1 MPSVVEVTRGAVV
14 ESRHI
19 VHAAVVHAERGLV
32 AGCGEVDYV
41 SFVRS
46 AIKMFQALPLAED
59 DVIGAYAF
67 SGEELAVC
75 TASHNG
81 EPFHVEAA
89 LRVLARADAGE
100 EMLACGPHEPLYG
113 PAAEA
118 LKRAGHAPGRIHNN
132 CSGKHSGMLV
142 LARHHGWPLN
152 GYHRPEHPIQQRVRK
167 TLTAWA
173 KVADHDIQSATDGCG
188 LPTFA
193 LPLQRVATACARFAA
208 AAHDGAPAAAIAN
221 AMMTHPEFVGGTG
234 TLDTTLMKVANRRVF
249 VKVGAE
255 GYYCAGVVEQR
266 LGVALKIEDGSRR
279 ASEPA
284 LIAILR
290 AVDALSDADLQQ
302 LRTFAQPTVS
312 NTRGETVGEIRAR
325 IQLS

>member
-1 MPSVVEVTRGAVV
+1 MTSFVEVTRGSLV

-32 AGCGEVDYV
+32 ARAGNATHV

-81 EPFHVEAA
+81 EPFHVDTA
-89 LRVLARADAGE
+89 LRLLAKADADE
-100 EMLACGPHEPLYG
+100 QMLACGPHEPLFA
-113 PAAEA
+113 PAANA
-118 LKRAGHAPGRIHNN
+118 LKHAGQNARRIHNN
-132 CSGKHSGMLV
+132 CSGKHAGMLV
-142 LARHHGWPLN
+142 LARHHDWPLA
-152 GYHRPEHPIQQRVRK
+152 GYHRPDHPIQQRVRA
-167 TLTAWA
+167 TLAAWA
-173 KVADHDIQSATDGCG
+173 DVESSAMETAIDGCG

-193 LPLQRVATACARFAA
+193 LPLQSVATACARFAA
-208 AAHDGAPAAAIAN
+208 AAGDAAPAAAIAN

-234 TLDTTLMKVANRRVF
+234 TLDTTLMQRANRRVF

-255 GYYCAGVVEQR
+255 GYYCAGVPEQR
-266 LGVALKIEDGSRR
+266 LGVALKIEDGNRR

-290 AVDALSDADLQQ
+290 SIDALTDADMERLDA
-302 LRTFAQPTVS
+302 FARPVVY
-312 NTRGETVGEIRAR
+312 NTRGEIVGEIRAR
-325 IQLS
+325 IQLG